1 MTVKE
6 LIQTVRASAYTIN
19 SNGLVIPLD
28 PSDELQL
35 DAFGQYVVDQA
46 RVYNNGGGEG
56 EAAVEIRLKAQY
68 MRREA

>member
-6 LIQTVRASAYTIN
+6 LIQTVRASAYNIS
-19 SNGLVIPLD
+19 SNGLVIPID

-46 RVYNNGGGEG
+46 RVYNNGSGEG
-56 EAAVEIRLKAQY
+56 EAAVEICLKAQY
-68 MRREA
+68 VRKEA